1 VVLPQKPRNKNL
13 YIVSFTVDEEA
24 LRNIIRIPPGY
35 RSAIVRR
42 HFKKLRF
49 R

>member
-1 VVLPQKPRNKNL
+1 MLPQKPRSKNL
-13 YIVSFTVDEEA
+13 YVVSFTVDEEA
-24 LRNIIRIPPGY
+24 LRSILRIQSGY